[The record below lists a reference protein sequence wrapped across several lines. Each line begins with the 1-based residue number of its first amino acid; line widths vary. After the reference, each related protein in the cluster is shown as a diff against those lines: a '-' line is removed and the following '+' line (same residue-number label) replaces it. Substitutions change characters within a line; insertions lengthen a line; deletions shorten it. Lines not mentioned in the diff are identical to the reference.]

1 MLRPNTFALTA
12 LLALTTALGPLSVDM
27 NLASLPAI
35 EHAFA
40 ATTAEAQSTI
50 SVYLVGFALAQVV
63 YGPVTDR
70 YGRRPILLLAI
81 GLFTLASAACA
92 VAPSI
97 VFLDTAR
104 FFQALGGAGGI
115 VIARAI
121 VRDLYAGARAGRE
134 LSLMG
139 ATMGLAPIIGPPIG
153 GALQSA
159 FDWRAAFILLVAV
172 GVGITAVVWKLLPE
186 TLREPNPEPISL
198 PSIVRG
204 YGRFLRHGSYLA
216 YVGIIACSYGGLFA
230 WISGCAFVLQQVY
243 HLTPLQ
249 FGIGFG
255 ISAAGYLLGTLAA
268 THYVMHLGLGRII
281 GIGSALQAVGGL
293 GMLLPVFVGLS
304 SPITLLV
311 GISLYLAGMGMN
323 GPQAMAGALTPFP
336 QHAGAASS
344 LFGFVQQ
351 TWSAIL
357 GAAVGALLIFGEWP
371 MSAAIAAMGL
381 LALVIWAATRT
392 TRRRPG
398 KAAGAA

>member
-1 MLRPNTFALTA
+1 MLRPDTFALTA

-35 EHAFA
+35 ERAFS
-40 ATTAEAQSTI
+40 ATTAETQLTI
-50 SVYLVGFALAQVV
+50 SVYLVGFAVAQIF
-63 YGPVTDR
+63 YGPFTDR
-70 YGRRPILLLAI
+70 FGRKPILLGAI
-81 GLFTLASAACA
+81 GLFTLASFACA

-97 VFLDTAR
+97 VLLDVAR

-121 VRDLYAGARAGRE
+121 VRDLYSGARAGRE

-153 GALQSA
+153 GVLQSA
-159 FDWRAAFILLVAV
+159 FDWRASFILLVAI
-172 GVGITAVVWKLLPE
+172 GCGISFVVWRLLPE
-186 TLREPNPEPISL
+186 TLRQPSPDPITVST
-198 PSIVRG
+198 ITRG
-204 YGRFLRHGSYLA
+204 YGRFLKHRLYLA
-216 YVGIIACSYGGLFA
+216 YLGIIACSYGGLFA
-230 WISGCAFVLQQVY
+230 WISGSAFVLQQIY
-243 HLTPLQ
+243 NLTPLQ

-255 ISAAGYLLGTLAA
+255 ISAVGYLLGTLAA
-268 THYVMHLGLGRII
+268 SQLVMRLGIGTTI
-281 GIGSALQAVGGL
+281 GIGAGLQALGGVL
-293 GMLLPVFVGLS
+293 LLLPWFVGLS
-304 SPITLLV
+304 SATTILAA
-311 GISLYLAGMGMN
+311 ISFYLGGMGLN

-357 GAAVGALLIFGEWP
+357 GALVGALLVYGEWP

-381 LALVIWAATRT
+381 LTLLIWALRL
-392 TRRRPG
+392 RGRPG
-398 KAAGAA
+398 S